1 MVNRYLEGVPLKELN
16 EEFGCRVDS
25 TIYKN
30 VEGNRR
36 IELSEEQKE
45 MLEKNYKKVTNKEL
59 AKMLGVSEATI
70 TFHTKGR
77 SKK

>member
-1 MVNRYLEGVPLKELN
+1 M
-16 EEFGCRVDS
+16 
-25 TIYKN
+25 
-30 VEGNRR
+30 
-36 IELSEEQKE
+36 ELSEEQKE